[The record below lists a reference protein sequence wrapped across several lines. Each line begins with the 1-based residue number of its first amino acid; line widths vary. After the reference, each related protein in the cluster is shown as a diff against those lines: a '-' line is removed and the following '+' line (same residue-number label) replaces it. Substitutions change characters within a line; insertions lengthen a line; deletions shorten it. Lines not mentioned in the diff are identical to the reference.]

1 MSKEYKILIGLGLLG
16 LVAYMVVS
24 RKKVTPSMIK
34 LMDDDNTI
42 TAVSNVNVCGKGL
55 IPCPDNTSK
64 CYDPKVDYAVNPC
77 RETETNFE

>member
-1 MSKEYKILIGLGLLG
+1 
-16 LVAYMVVS
+16 
-24 RKKVTPSMIK
+24 MIK